1 MTKSEFLTT
10 IARLVQIYRLDPTS
24 LYYIIDGETPSM
36 NVIAVTRKSITDMLM
51 ICVDGI
57 TEETL
62 ETLELLELLDFRALS
77 EAPVKGC
84 IISTKMTVE
93 MAMLLAE
100 KISPAYIH
108 KYSPKIHMPS

>member
-10 IARLVQIYRLDPTS
+10 IVRLVQIYRLDPTP

-36 NVIAVTRKSITDMLM
+36 NAIAVTRKSITDMLM
-51 ICVDGI
+51 IYVNGI
-57 TEETL
+57 TEET
-62 ETLELLELLDFRALS
+62 LELLDFRALS
-77 EAPVKGC
+77 EAPIKGC
-84 IISTKMTVE
+84 IVSTKMTVE

-108 KYSPKIHMPS
+108 KYSPKINMPS

>member
-24 LYYIIDGETPSM
+24 LYYMIDGETPSM
-36 NVIAVTRKSITDMLM
+36 NAIAVTRKSITDMLM
-51 ICVDGI
+51 IYVNGI
-57 TEETL
+57 TE

>member
-24 LYYIIDGETPSM
+24 LYYVIDVETPSM
-36 NVIAVTRKSITDMLM
+36 NAIAVTRKSITDMLM
-51 ICVDGI
+51 IYVDGI

-62 ETLELLELLDFRALS
+62 ELLDFRALA
-77 EAPVKGC
+77 EAPLKGC
-84 IISTKMTVE
+84 IVSTKMTVE
-93 MAMLLAE
+93 LVMLLSE
-100 KISPAYIH
+100 KTSPAHIH